1 MPLSRSISIFLG
13 AVALLASG
21 CRSKETSVTDA
32 PPVAPVVIAS
42 RTALSNKL
50 NVAGEFLPYEEVELH
65 AKVAGYIRKI
75 NVDIGDHVRA
85 GEVLATLDVP
95 ELNAQ
100 VVGATAS
107 VAQSREQIAR
117 AKSDVARA
125 QADYTAV
132 HISAQR
138 LAQASKAQ
146 PGIIA
151 EQELDNANAKDQAAA
166 ASVEAAKAALAATE
180 QALGVSRASQ
190 TQVTSMADYS
200 RIIAPF
206 DGIVTWRYADPGA
219 LIQAGTS
226 NAASAPVVKV
236 AQVSTL
242 RLRLPVPEA
251 LASFVHEG
259 DTVSI
264 FVNALHKTITGTV
277 ARSTGALDP
286 STRTMQVEVDVKNTD
301 GALTPG
307 MYAQVTLNIARSG
320 NALAVPVQA
329 VDTTNPQSAWLLV
342 VDNTGHV
349 QKRGVQIGI
358 TTANRVEITS
368 GLKEGEQVIAANLGS
383 YTNGQKVTPKL
394 DVMAT
399 TAAEAQ

>member
-1 MPLSRSISIFLG
+1 MPLSRSISVSLC

-21 CRSKETSVTDA
+21 CHSKETPVADA
-32 PPVAPVVIAS
+32 APVAPVVVAS
-42 RTALSNKL
+42 RAALSNKL
-50 NVAGEFLPYEEVELH
+50 NVAGEFLPFEEVELH

-85 GEVLATLDVP
+85 GQVLATLDVP

-138 LAQASKAQ
+138 LTQASKAQ

-166 ASVEAAKAALAATE
+166 ASVDAAKSALAATE
-180 QALGVSRASQ
+180 QGLGVSRASQ

-242 RLRLPVPEA
+242 RLRLPVPEG
-251 LASFVHEG
+251 LASFVREG

-264 FVNALHKTITGTV
+264 FLNALHKTITGTV

-286 STRTMQVEVDVKNTD
+286 STRTMQVEVDVKNSD

-342 VDNTGHV
+342 VDSTGHV

-399 TAAEAQ
+399 TAAEGQ